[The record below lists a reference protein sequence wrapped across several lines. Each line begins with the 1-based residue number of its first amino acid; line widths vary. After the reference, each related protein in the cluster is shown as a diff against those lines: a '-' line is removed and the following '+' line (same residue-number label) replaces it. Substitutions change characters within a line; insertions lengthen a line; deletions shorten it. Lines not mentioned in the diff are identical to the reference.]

1 MPRVASG
8 SVTASRPHPAGARGA
23 DAGDPPRRSAALLV
37 PGLLVLVAAMV
48 LSQFEGGY
56 TKTVWYPLSL
66 FVLALLVLVLVVA
79 PPARTE
85 RSRAFDLAVLALG
98 AYTAWS
104 FLSMLWADTPGDAWE
119 GANRTLLYWIAF
131 TLVGLRPWPSWAA
144 RWALGLVVVGVGAL
158 AAGLLID
165 SALRDEASRLF
176 VEGRISEPFGYA
188 NATADFWLI
197 AFFPAVHLAIGRD
210 TPWPLRGLFLGIAVL
225 LLDTAMLSQSRG
237 AVLAFGVAAALFVL
251 LHPRHWSALLA
262 LAVPV
267 GLVALGWDQLIAVRN
282 AGSPAE
288 LDDVLSEA
296 RGFIVF
302 TAVATA
308 LIATAVAFADAA
320 VRDRVAPS
328 ASRARL
334 AEGSFLALAG
344 AVAVALAVALALSDD
359 WVNDRWDDFRTSSYS
374 TVEAGDTRLLG
385 SLGSGRY
392 DYYRVSLEEFGDHAV
407 AGVGVENF
415 AGPYLRQRRTD
426 EAPRYPHSLAFS
438 VVVSLGVVGVL
449 LFGGFLV
456 AALAGFARIRL
467 RGTPAER
474 GLAVGALGG
483 FGIWFVHAQVD
494 WLWEFPALTLLALG
508 LLAIAIRVDDRPALD
523 QRSPSGG
530 GSLGSLPLRLV
541 VGVLML
547 AAAISLALA
556 GAAARLERAAYSE
569 QRTDPASTLARLERA
584 ADFDPLSADPLLARA
599 VLLRRGGRSA
609 EARADLEEAIEREPE
624 NWFAHFELALFE
636 GSERRWRR
644 AEASAR
650 RALAL
655 NPRQPLLS
663 ELARMVAARRTI
675 DPDAIE
681 RTLDEQ
687 LSSRLRPF
695 DVD

>member
-8 SVTASRPHPAGARGA
+8 SVTAPRPHPAGARGA
-23 DAGDPPRRSAALLV
+23 DLGDPPRRSAALLV
-37 PGLLVLVAAMV
+37 PGVLVLLTAMV
-48 LSQFEGGY
+48 LSLFEGGY

-66 FVLALLVLVLVVA
+66 FVVALLVLVLVVA
-79 PPARTE
+79 PPARAE
-85 RSRAFDLAVLALG
+85 RSRPFDLAVLAFG
-98 AYTAWS
+98 AYTVWS

-158 AAGLLID
+158 ATGLLVD
-165 SALRDEASRLF
+165 SAVRDDASRLF

-197 AFFPAVHLAIGRD
+197 AFFPAVHLAVGRD
-210 TPWPLRGLFLGIAVL
+210 TPWPLRGLFLGMAVL

-237 AVLAFGVAAALFVL
+237 AVLAFGVASVLFVL

-267 GLVALGWDQLIAVRN
+267 GLVAIGWDQLMAVRN
-282 AGSPAE
+282 AGSAAE
-288 LDDVLSEA
+288 LDEALSEA
-296 RGFIVF
+296 RGFIAF
-302 TAVATA
+302 TAVAAA
-308 LIATAVAFADAA
+308 LVGTAVAFADKA
-320 VRDRVAPS
+320 VRDRVPPS
-328 ASRARL
+328 ARRARL

-344 AVAVALAVALALSDD
+344 AVAVALAVALALSGG
-359 WVNDRWDDFRTSSYS
+359 WVNDRWDDFRTSSYDA
-374 TVEAGDTRLLG
+374 VEAGDTRLLG

-392 DYYRVSLEEFGDHAV
+392 DFYRVSLKEFGDHAV

-415 AGPYLRQRRTD
+415 AGPYLRERRTE

-438 VVVSLGVVGVL
+438 LVVSLGIVGVL
-449 LFGGFLV
+449 LFVGFLV
-456 AALAGFARIRL
+456 AALGGFARVRM
-467 RGTPAER
+467 RGTSPER

-508 LLAIAIRVDDRPALD
+508 LLAIAIRIDDRPMLD
-523 QRSPSGG
+523 ERPSSA
-530 GSLGSLPLRLV
+530 GSLGSLPVRAV
-541 VGVLML
+541 FGVLLL
-547 AAAISLALA
+547 AGAISLALA
-556 GAAARLERAAYSE
+556 GAAARFERAAYSE
-569 QRTDPASTLARLERA
+569 QRTDPASTLSRLERA
-584 ADFDPLSADPLLARA
+584 ADLDPLSADPLLARA
-599 VLLRRGGRSA
+599 VLLRRGGRSG
-609 EARADLEEAIEREPE
+609 EARADLEEAIQREPE
-624 NWFAHFELALFE
+624 NWFAHFELALLE

-655 NPRQPLLS
+655 NPRQALLS
-663 ELARMVAARRTI
+663 ELQERIAARRTI
-675 DPDAIE
+675 DADAIE
-681 RTLDEQ
+681 RILDEQ

-695 DVD
+695 DVE